1 MSILGIAFLIV
12 YGAAAV
18 CAFVALFMDI
28 PKNPPLYGASKEYLD
43 SLESENNEMRRNQ
56 EKGQDEKC

>member
-18 CAFVALFMDI
+18 CAFVALLMDI

-43 SLESENNEMRRNQ
+43 SLESENNEMRRRF
-56 EKGQDEKC
+56 EADRER